1 MGDVPSSLVVVV
13 PARNEERR
21 LNGCLLALQAAIRHL
36 RLLHVA
42 VPVRVVLVL
51 DRCTDRTAAV
61 AARWPSVDVV
71 VTAHGRVGAAR
82 AAGVRHAMTTAGG
95 TDGMWIANTDA
106 DSTVPADWLR
116 TQLRSASS
124 GADLVLGMVQPNPAD
139 LSAQLLLAWHERHDF
154 IDGHRHVHGANMGV
168 RGRMYLAA
176 GGFPDVAVDEDVQL
190 ADSIRRLGGRVVSTR
205 ASPVLTSARA
215 RCRAAA
221 PAGVVKRC
229 PARTLDI
236 LTLRKPIYCRC
247 QSGVEWPAVPARFIL
262 MADC

>member
-21 LNGCLLALQAAIRHL
+21 LEWAPAGAASGDPTSP
-36 RLLHVA
+36 A
-42 VPVRVVLVL
+42 PPTVPVRVVLVL

-71 VTAHGRVGAAR
+71 VTAQGRVGAAP

-116 TQLRSASS
+116 TQLRSATS

-139 LSAQLLLAWHERHDF
+139 LPAQLLLAWHERHDF
-154 IDGHRHVHGANMGV
+154 IDGHRHVHGRTWAS
-168 RGRMYLAA
+168 A
-176 GGFPDVAVDEDVQL
+176 GACTSRPVDSPTSLSTKTSNWPTGSADWVA
-190 ADSIRRLGGRVVSTR
+190 G
-205 ASPVLTSARA
+205 
-215 RCRAAA
+215 
-221 PAGVVKRC
+221 
-229 PARTLDI
+229 
-236 LTLRKPIYCRC
+236 
-247 QSGVEWPAVPARFIL
+247 W
-262 MADC
+262 

>member
-1 MGDVPSSLVVVV
+1 
-13 PARNEERR
+13 
-21 LNGCLLALQAAIRHL
+21 
-36 RLLHVA
+36 
-42 VPVRVVLVL
+42 
-51 DRCTDRTAAV
+51 
-61 AARWPSVDVV
+61 
-71 VTAHGRVGAAR
+71 
-82 AAGVRHAMTTAGG
+82 
-95 TDGMWIANTDA
+95 
-106 DSTVPADWLR
+106 
-116 TQLRSASS
+116 
-124 GADLVLGMVQPNPAD
+124 
-139 LSAQLLLAWHERHDF
+139 
-154 IDGHRHVHGANMGV
+154 MGV
-168 RGRMYLAA
+168 RGHMYLAA